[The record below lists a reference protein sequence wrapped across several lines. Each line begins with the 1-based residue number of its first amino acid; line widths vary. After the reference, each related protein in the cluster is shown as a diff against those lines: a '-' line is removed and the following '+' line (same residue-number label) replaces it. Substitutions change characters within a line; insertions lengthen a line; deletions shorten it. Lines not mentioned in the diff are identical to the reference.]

1 MTQTANSLLADA
13 TAPPGPVWLH
23 LLLLAFALGVL
34 VHSLSSGR

>member
-1 MTQTANSLLADA
+1 MTAIPTSVLADA

-34 VHSLSSGR
+34 VHSLSGGR